1 MPGIINHGPALEII
15 DLIANK
21 KVNNKKKLKKLFLKS
36 KVSKA
41 VEKRLNINISSNL
54 IKSNRGGFTIK
65 RNAER
70 MIIFFNLIRKVYR
83 LKSDAY

>member
-15 DLIANK
+15 HLIANK
-21 KVNNKKKLKKLFLKS
+21 KINNQKKLRKLFLKS
-36 KVSKA
+36 KVSRA

-54 IKSNRGGFTIK
+54 IISDRGGFAIK
-65 RNAER
+65 RNTKK
-70 MIIFFNLIRKVYR
+70 MIIFFNLIKKVYR

>member
-1 MPGIINHGPALEII
+1 MPGIINNGPGLEII

-21 KVNNKKKLKKLFLKS
+21 KINDKKKLKKLFLKS

-54 IKSNRGGFTIK
+54 IKSDRDGFTIR
-65 RNAER
+65 RNTGK
-70 MIIFFNLIRKVYR
+70 MIIFFNLIKKVYR